1 MKKFIWCLLPFILL
15 VVYCHSSSGQP
26 GSSALKRVI
35 IIRHA
40 EKPEHGDNLSCQG
53 LNRALQLPGVLNKKF
68 GLPNAIF
75 VPAVN
80 TGKSTSTARMYQTV
94 VPFAVKYN
102 LDINTKYD
110 VNDVKDLSKEIF
122 KKQGTVLLVW
132 EHNAIDNIVRALG
145 VDTKEK
151 WPDDDYDSIWIINFE
166 NGKPVLSKDKEG
178 IHPSGNCK

>member
-1 MKKFIWCLLPFILL
+1 MKKCIWYLVPFLLLIIWSPSFAQ
-15 VVYCHSSSGQP
+15 S

-40 EKPEHGDNLSCQG
+40 EKPEHGDNLSCKG
-53 LNRALQLPGVLNKKF
+53 LNRALQLPEVLNKKF
-68 GLPNAIF
+68 GLPDAIF

-80 TGKSTSTARMYQTV
+80 TGKSTSTARMYQTA
-94 VPFAVKYN
+94 VPFAVQYN

-110 VNDVKDLSKEIF
+110 VKDVKDLSKEIF

-166 NGKPVLSKDKEG
+166 NGKPVLSKDREG
-178 IHPSGNCK
+178 IHPAANCK